1 MTEDKKDENI
11 ISSNENEENIE
22 KKDDQ
27 PGVDEN
33 LSNSPNEI
41 ANESQNISQN
51 QENEAK
57 TNNESQ
63 RKTMKHYEKMIK
75 RQWG

>member
-1 MTEDKKDENI
+1 MSDDKKDENI
-11 ISSNENEENIE
+11 ISSNENEENTE
-22 KKDDQ
+22 KKNDQ

-41 ANESQNISQN
+41 ANENQNISQN
-51 QENEAK
+51 QENEAQ

-63 RKTMKHYEKMIK
+63 N
-75 RQWG
+75 